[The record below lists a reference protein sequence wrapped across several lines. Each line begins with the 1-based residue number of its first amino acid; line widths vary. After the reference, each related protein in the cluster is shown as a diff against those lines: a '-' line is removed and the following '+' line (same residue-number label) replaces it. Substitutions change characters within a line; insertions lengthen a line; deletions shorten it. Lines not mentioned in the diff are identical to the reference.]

1 MQTATEV
8 KKNVQEIP
16 NNLKKDYE
24 TAVDAFLAAEKV
36 WKEAEEYVSSGKFM
50 ADVLV
55 NANGSTPKAMA
66 EWTSIWN
73 DLRLKQEDHNAKR
86 KAAADALRQ
95 AVVLTPNQ
103 WRGPDGDPTMFSY
116 GSFKV
121 SSVTKR
127 GFDSEALFT
136 LIRKHSLLDRL
147 LALKTINK
155 EGKEVPLVKQEWDI
169 DYDGVMNWLRANKLD
184 DVVTGAYDEKES
196 TPQVK
201 GPKEV
206 YFLGEKKKD

>member
-1 MQTATEV
+1 MQTNTEV
-8 KKNVQEIP
+8 KKNVQEVP
-16 NNLKKDYE
+16 PQAKKDYE
-24 TAVDAFLAAEKV
+24 TAVDAFLAAEKT
-36 WKEAEEYVSSGKFM
+36 WKESEEYVSSGKFM

-55 NANGSTPKAMA
+55 NAGGNPSKAMS
-66 EWTSIWN
+66 EWTAIWN
-73 DLRLKQEDHNAKR
+73 DLRLKQEDYNAKR
-86 KAAADALRQ
+86 KSAADALRQ

-116 GSFKV
+116 GGFKV

-127 GFDSEALFT
+127 GFDAEALFT
-136 LIRKHSLLDRL
+136 NIRKHSLLDRL
-147 LALKTINK
+147 LGLKMVNK

-184 DVVTGAYDEKES
+184 DVITGSYDEKES

-201 GPKEV
+201 GPKEI
-206 YFLGEKKKD
+206 YFLGDKKKD